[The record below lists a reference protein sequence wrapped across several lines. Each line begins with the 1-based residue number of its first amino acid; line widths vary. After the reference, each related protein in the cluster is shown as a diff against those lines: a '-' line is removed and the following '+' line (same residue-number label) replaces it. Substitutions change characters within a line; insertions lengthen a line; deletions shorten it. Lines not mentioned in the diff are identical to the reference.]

1 MLPKVGKIGP
11 MLTLDNVS
19 SVGST
24 WKSRTGVLDIFFTK
38 NSKSRRTIHE
48 VYLSDIIFTFKFSKK
63 PFCKISKETLPYLLC
78 SSRPGVPN
86 LLLITYH
93 QMNIIFLAY
102 HLFQSLCNCVPPK
115 QPFTLKRY
123 KINTRL
129 FILRILRTTQD
140 LYAYH
145 QWYAY
150 HRLGTPA
157 LDHGS
162 SPKTNTF

>member
-1 MLPKVGKIGP
+1 MTKKYFLSKTRVTSFFYVLKWLVSWIVWLVKIKQKIVILQMLPKVGKIGP

-102 HLFQSLCNCVPPK
+102 HLF
-115 QPFTLKRY
+115 
-123 KINTRL
+123 
-129 FILRILRTTQD
+129 
-140 LYAYH
+140 
-145 QWYAY
+145 
-150 HRLGTPA
+150 
-157 LDHGS
+157 
-162 SPKTNTF
+162 